1 MFKSGWTVVGLGVL
15 FVIIQSCGDEMGTG
29 RIMTPGATGEMGE
42 PQGGAD
48 GQQQP
53 VVPGPMDPTN
63 PGDPMNPGEQP
74 DAGSKP
80 GSGYL
85 ADGGWPEYDYDDG
98 RAYWDGGEPIVLD
111 NWHWNQG
118 VSQFRGQYGQ
128 RYTMNCIKNGS
139 EFAVWGSNP
148 YTDDSPV
155 CTAAAHQ
162 GLMTRN
168 QGGSV
173 TVESRPAQKKFE
185 GGNANGVTAF
195 PWGPFPGSYIIVR

>member
-29 RIMTPGATGEMGE
+29 RIMTPGATGQTGEMGE
-42 PQGGAD
+42 PQSGGPS

-53 VVPGPMDPTN
+53 VVPGPMSPS
-63 PGDPMNPGEQP
+63 EQP
-74 DAGSKP
+74 DAGSGAMEP
-80 GSGYL
+80 V
-85 ADGGWPEYDYDDG
+85 AAEDGGWPAYEYDDG
-98 RAYWDGGEPIVLD
+98 REYWDGGAPIVLD

-155 CTAAAHQ
+155 CTAAAHL
-162 GLMTRN
+162 GLMTRAE
-168 QGGSV
+168 GGSV
-173 TVESRPAQKKFE
+173 TVEIRPAQKRFV
-185 GGNANGVTAF
+185 GGDANGVTAF
-195 PWGPFPGSYIIVR
+195 PWGPYPGSYRIIR